1 MGLAQKVL
9 ASAVFVLGYHICQ
22 FHQSECSF
30 GKWMHCD
37 RKTITF
43 QLQNIFFSCGWFP
56 CWPISCFAACTI
68 AVTGLWS
75 QANWPLV
82 IIFICHYLS
91 GEFSKASRKSTNFT
105 LGLYHS
111 LYEWF
116 HPLYMKDV
124 ANNFTTQNYVKVEY
138 NWSHS

>member
-1 MGLAQKVL
+1 MLTLHQCLKLSFLTQPSEQSYCPGLGQ
-9 ASAVFVLGYHICQ
+9 
-22 FHQSECSF
+22 
-30 GKWMHCD
+30 
-37 RKTITF
+37 
-43 QLQNIFFSCGWFP
+43 
-56 CWPISCFAACTI
+56 
-68 AVTGLWS
+68 
-75 QANWPLV
+75 
-82 IIFICHYLS
+82 

-138 NWSHS
+138 N